1 MEGVPHSS
9 VMTPGCGGLPASI
22 LALLSGQCPSAAGA
36 PPRRRRRA
44 GSTAGPGE
52 GSACRGRRAALAS
65 GELAGGA
72 RLWSFWAALS
82 AKADG
87 QRGTEPQRSPAG
99 ARRRGHHRPSGW
111 GDAELRD
118 WPESF
123 PVASARL
130 PQERPE
136 VPAGRWGESG
146 GHRGKERRKQ
156 RQQRAASRSSAA
168 GRAGRTV
175 GRAVGWAPNGTGGLA
190 RLQPVGVRVF
200 YALSR

>member
-44 GSTAGPGE
+44 GSTAGLGK

-87 QRGTEPQRSPAG
+87 QGGTEPQRSPAA

-111 GDAELRD
+111 GAAELRD
-118 WPESF
+118 CPGKFSSC
-123 PVASARL
+123 VSSAT
-130 PQERPE
+130 
-136 VPAGRWGESG
+136 SG
-146 GHRGKERRKQ
+146 
-156 RQQRAASRSSAA
+156 ASRSSRGQVRGERGTPREGAAEAAAAASCESLFSRRTGGEDRGSGGGVSAEWHGRIGTAAA
-168 GRAGRTV
+168 GRCTRI
-175 GRAVGWAPNGTGGLA
+175 L
-190 RLQPVGVRVF
+190 RVI
-200 YALSR
+200 